1 MQLPQLQ
8 PICLQHLQQATCCC
22 STRSSQPAA
31 AAAKVARQIFHKHN
45 RAPSILMILM
55 DKSAQND
62 GRKTC
67 WEHPGQD
74 VGQRQRHRQTEYE
87 GGGEGGRR
95 TGGSADC
102 ADLAVSGMCC
112 QAPLA
117 FCILRSF
124 EPPLSLFLV
133 QQCWGARPF
142 KMQQVSPLTE
152 TRRNKYMYV
161 YTDIYFQLKGERR
174 SRGVWARRGE
184 GALATTI

>member
-1 MQLPQLQ
+1 M
-8 PICLQHLQQATCCC
+8 
-22 STRSSQPAA
+22 RKMM
-31 AAAKVARQIFHKHN
+31 AAKRVGSTQDRTSDRGRGTGRQS
-45 RAPSILMILM
+45 R
-55 DKSAQND
+55 
-62 GRKTC
+62 R
-67 WEHPGQD
+67 
-74 VGQRQRHRQTEYE
+74 
-87 GGGEGGRR
+87 GGEGGRR